1 MAPAAQIYG
10 YVPRFIFLS
19 SPASVLREKTS
30 LGLQVENGGWCLAA
44 QHVQF
49 EIGSRVVSGND
60 AVRAECLPHGG
71 LRKVGMVV
79 FVAQMA

>member
-30 LGLQVENGGWCLAA
+30 LGLQVEDWGWCLAA
-44 QHVQF
+44 
-49 EIGSRVVSGND
+49 
-60 AVRAECLPHGG
+60 
-71 LRKVGMVV
+71 
-79 FVAQMA
+79 